1 MKVLSNTSA
10 AGLFLG
16 LTAALSS
23 FDSFSPSKPRSFAT
37 SMSTHLEQNKAVVRR
52 FNHEVI
58 EQGNTASFHEL
69 MDPAFVNHAAPAGAD
84 NGPAGMLHTFNQ
96 VLRPAMPDLKVTIY
110 DQVAEVDLVTTRK
123 AITGTQTGPLLGIA
137 PTGRTITID
146 VIDVVRLRL
155 GKYYEH
161 WGVNTLPAVLQ
172 QLAKP

>member
-1 MKVLSNTSA
+1 
-10 AGLFLG
+10 
-16 LTAALSS
+16 
-23 FDSFSPSKPRSFAT
+23 
-37 SMSTHLEQNKAVVRR
+37 
-52 FNHEVI
+52 
-58 EQGNTASFHEL
+58 
-69 MDPAFVNHAAPAGAD
+69 
-84 NGPAGMLHTFNQ
+84 MLHTFNQ